1 MFWRLFRWLLA
12 GAAGLV
18 FSGCL
23 LFTVEQR
30 ATHGP
35 TAEEVWVYRFAAT
48 NGRAPNFEEKLA
60 FKEQLDRRM
69 REYLVRSP
77 RAEGADRRAD
87 LAFWFQAS
95 VGMTKEEV
103 GLLLGEADAMTTDP
117 AAMGALAGKFWP
129 DLKPKVQEAW
139 TYPEGWT
146 FYFAG
151 DVLVALTQ
159 YFRKIR

>member
-35 TAEEVWVYRFAAT
+35 TAEEDWEYRFAAT

-77 RAEGADRRAD
+77 RAEGSDRRAD

-103 GLLLGEADAMTTDP
+103 GLLLGRPT
-117 AAMGALAGKFWP
+117 
-129 DLKPKVQEAW
+129 
-139 TYPEGWT
+139 
-146 FYFAG
+146 
-151 DVLVALTQ
+151 
-159 YFRKIR
+159 R